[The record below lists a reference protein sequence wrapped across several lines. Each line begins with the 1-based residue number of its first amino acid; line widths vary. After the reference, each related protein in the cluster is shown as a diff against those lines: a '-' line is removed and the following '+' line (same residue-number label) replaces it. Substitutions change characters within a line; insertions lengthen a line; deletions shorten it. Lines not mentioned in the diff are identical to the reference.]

1 MRQLSPLELRA
12 WLDDAARPP
21 PVLLDVREEWELE
34 RCRIDGAIWI
44 PMRDVPLR
52 MEELNPKAE
61 VVVICHHGV
70 RSYHVARLLEHEGFG
85 SVYNL
90 ATGVDGWARQ
100 VDPTM
105 HTY

>member
-1 MRQLSPLELRA
+1 MQELSPPQLRA
-12 WLDDAARPP
+12 WLDDTARPA
-21 PVLLDVREEWELE
+21 PVMLDVREEWELE
-34 RCRIDGAIWI
+34 RCHIDNAIWI
-44 PMRDVPLR
+44 PMRDVPQR
-52 MEELNPKAE
+52 MKELDPQAN

-70 RSYHVARLLEHEGFG
+70 RSYHVARLLEHEGFS

-105 HTY
+105 PTY